1 MTREDVP
8 SNMAPMLA
16 LAKSALTASGESELC
31 KDVAGAVVVMHDE
44 IVRLRERVAA
54 AAKAW
59 KFVEMN
65 ADLSDKGPLGEGWMS
80 KEMGEAIS
88 VLAALGGDD
97 A

>member
-1 MTREDVP
+1 MTREDVLREFG
-8 SNMAPMLA
+8 SAWRTSATDAMA
-16 LAKSALTASGESELC
+16 
-31 KDVAGAVVVMHDE
+31 DE

-65 ADLSDKGPLGEGWMS
+65 ADLCDKGPLGEGWMS
-80 KEMGEAIS
+80 REMCEATN

-97 A
+97 E